1 MFDFAAMINA
11 VWNNFMLEYNNQGIN
26 CRKINILIIE

>member
-11 VWNNFMLEYNNQGIN
+11 VWNNFMLEYIIIG
-26 CRKINILIIE
+26 KLIIEKSIF

>member
-11 VWNNFMLEYNNQGIN
+11 VWNNFMLEYIIIGE
-26 CRKINILIIE
+26 LIIEKSIF

>member
-11 VWNNFMLEYNNQGIN
+11 VWNNFMLEYIIIGV
-26 CRKINILIIE
+26 LIIEKSIF